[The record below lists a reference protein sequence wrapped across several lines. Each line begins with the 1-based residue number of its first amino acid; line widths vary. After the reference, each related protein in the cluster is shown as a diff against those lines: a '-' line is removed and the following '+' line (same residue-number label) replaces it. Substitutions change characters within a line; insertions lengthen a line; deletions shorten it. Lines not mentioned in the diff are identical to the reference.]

1 MGEFETQ
8 KFFELMPRRNN
19 WTEEKLKFLE
29 TGRCETLV
37 SNRFVANDFVTFDHC
52 GDTNARGAIFRSLLY
67 ANHLA
72 HRSNEYFRA
81 PRDFGRQRERN
92 IKFGVGAQVLI
103 NREVHAS
110 R

>member
-8 KFFELMPRRNN
+8 KFFEFMPRRNN

-52 GDTNARGAIFRSLLY
+52 GD
-67 ANHLA
+67 ANT
-72 HRSNEYFRA
+72 
-81 PRDFGRQRERN
+81 
-92 IKFGVGAQVLI
+92 
-103 NREVHAS
+103 
-110 R
+110 